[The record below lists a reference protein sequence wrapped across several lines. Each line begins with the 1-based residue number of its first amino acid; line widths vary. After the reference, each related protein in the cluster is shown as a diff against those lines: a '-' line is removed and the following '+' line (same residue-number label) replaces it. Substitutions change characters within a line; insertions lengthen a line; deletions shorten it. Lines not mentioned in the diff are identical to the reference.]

1 MIGVA
6 KSATAAQIA
15 MGGGALAALILG
27 GVMVKRFM
35 DNRQGGGYVS
45 PMAGGGMPMG
55 NRPYLVGE
63 QGPELFIP
71 DRSGKILNTMQT
83 QESIGSGKTVMKN
96 VTIGIDSF
104 GGLVW
109 V

>member
-1 MIGVA
+1 
-6 KSATAAQIA
+6 
-15 MGGGALAALILG
+15 
-27 GVMVKRFM
+27 
-35 DNRQGGGYVS
+35 
-45 PMAGGGMPMG
+45 MAGGGMPMG

-104 GGLVW
+104 GGLV
-109 V
+109 

>member
-1 MIGVA
+1 MA
-6 KSATAAQIA
+6 
-15 MGGGALAALILG
+15 GGALGSLLLG
-27 GVMVKRFM
+27 GVMLSRFM
-35 DNRQGGGYVS
+35 ASRQSGGYVS

-55 NRPYLVGE
+55 DTPYLVGE

-104 GGLVW
+104 GGLV
-109 V
+109 